1 MMRLLY
7 VESKQI
13 VGIHGMGGI
22 GKTTIARATF
32 NKICSHFD
40 GCSFLADVRSTC
52 QQPRDLV
59 YLQNK
64 LISDILDPK
73 EQNVTDVDEGIK
85 VIRKRFSN
93 KRILLVIDDVDHDRQ
108 LKALAG
114 KGDWFGLGSR
124 VIVTTRDRHVL
135 YLYGVD
141 GIYEPKEMD
150 LNQSIQLFSQHAFR
164 RDQPPEDYVDIS
176 QKVAQTTGGLPLA
189 LETIGSFLFL
199 KPKSVWEE
207 TLKKLKKKPDA
218 QVRDKLRIS
227 YDGLDD
233 DAKAIFLDIAC
244 FFIGTDKEIATQIWS
259 GSDFFPES
267 GICILQLKSLVKID
281 GKNKFWMHDQLRDL
295 GREIVR
301 EENPLEPGERSRLWS
316 HEEALNVLKT
326 ETGTRKVEGLHLDF
340 GYASKD
346 HYLKS
351 EGFQA
356 MAKLRLLRIDYTYLV
371 GNFEHLFSKL
381 RWLSWKGCPLEF
393 APANF
398 HLEELVVLDL
408 SQSKVTEDWKG
419 WKQIKKSSTLKVLNL
434 TDCCLNKTP
443 DFSAFSNLE
452 ILILEC
458 CGSLSEI
465 NDSIGHLKSLVFLN
479 LDGCDSLVELPTS
492 ICKLSSLQNFHI
504 ECANL
509 QKLPTELGLMK
520 GLTKLIIDNA
530 IRMEQLPES
539 IGLLKKLKTLSAKY
553 CAALTE
559 LPNSIGNLKSLLDLV
574 LDGTRIS
581 VLPDSI
587 GLLQKLRCLSLRGCF
602 LLKKI
607 PDSIGGLVS
616 LEKLDLLGIN
626 TSEIPDSIGNIRN
639 LTFLRLDLTDI
650 TGLPDSVGLLE
661 KLEVLST
668 RHCKRL
674 VKQPGSVGRL
684 RHLQHF
690 EMYLNDW
697 RHLPADFEALSNL
710 KKLSI
715 GGLKTVESESFLES
729 LGSLCALEELLVYNW
744 AISEG
749 ETLGDIGRLSSLKIL
764 KLENSNF
771 FNLPTSICNLPLL
784 RSLEIRNCP
793 NLQSLPKLP
802 STLRVL
808 EAEDNSSIE
817 TFSDISNLTNLEEM
831 NLRFCRKLVEIPT
844 DIGNLTKLESL
855 HLGKSD
861 IFTLPPS
868 INALNR
874 LKVLDIHSCGK
885 LKSIPEL
892 PSSLI
897 ELNAVCCMSMERL
910 PNLSNLKRLKHLRL
924 DGCLELVEIQGLE
937 ELEHLVT
944 LTMAHCKLI
953 TRVPDLMGLTD
964 LNTLCLDF
972 CEMLMEIE
980 CLDGL
985 ESLDKLSIKSGTSLE
1000 RLPNLSSLEKLEELQ
1015 LPHCNRLVE
1024 IEGLERLQSLKKLDL
1039 YMSTSIERLPD
1050 LSNLKKLEELHID
1063 GCKKLTE
1070 IQGSNKLESLRIF
1083 KMKGCASLRSLDF
1096 SSLKKLEKVEVSYC
1110 SKMTDI
1116 KGLEGREHLI
1126 TYKEL
1131 EEMEPI
1137 SC

>member
-7 VESKQI
+7 AESKQI

-22 GKTTIARATF
+22 GKTTIAKATF

-40 GCSFLADVRSTC
+40 GCSFLADVRGTC

-64 LISDILDPK
+64 LISDILNQK
-73 EQNVTDVDEGIK
+73 EQSITDVDEGIK

-93 KRILLVIDDVDHDRQ
+93 KRILLVIDDVDHYRQ
-108 LKALAG
+108 LNALAG
-114 KGDWFGLGSR
+114 NGDWFGLGSR
-124 VIVTTRDRHVL
+124 VIITTRDKHVL

-150 LNQSIQLFSQHAFR
+150 LIQSIQLFSKHAFR
-164 RDQPPEDYVDIS
+164 KDHPPEDYVDIS
-176 QKVAQTTGGLPLA
+176 QKVAKTTGRLPLA
-189 LETIGSFLFL
+189 LEILGSFLFL

-207 TLKKLKKKPDA
+207 TLKKLKKKPNA

-233 DAKAIFLDIAC
+233 EEKAIFLDIAC

-259 GSDFFPES
+259 SCEFFPES
-267 GICILQLKSLVKID
+267 GISILQLKSFVKID
-281 GKNKFWMHDQLRDL
+281 DKNKFWMHDQLRDL

-326 ETGTRKVEGLHLDF
+326 ETGTRKVDGLHLDF

-356 MAKLRLLRIDYTYLV
+356 MSKLRLLRIDYTDLV

-393 APANF
+393 TPANF

-408 SQSKVTEDWKG
+408 SQSNVTEHWKG
-419 WKQIKKSSTLKVLNL
+419 WKQIKKSTTLKVLNL

-452 ILILEC
+452 ILILEG
-458 CGSLSEI
+458 CGSLFEVD
-465 NDSIGHLKSLVFLN
+465 DSIGHLKSLVFLN
-479 LDGCDSLVELPTS
+479 LNDCDSLVEIPTS

-504 ECANL
+504 ECAKL

-539 IGLLKKLKTLSAKY
+539 IGLLKKLKTLTAKY

-559 LPNSIGNLKSLLDLV
+559 LPNSIGNLKSLVDLV

-587 GLLQKLRCLSLRGCF
+587 GLLQKLRCLSLKGCF
-602 LLKKI
+602 LLRKI

-616 LEKLDLLGIN
+616 LEKLDLFGTD
-626 TSEIPDSIGNIRN
+626 TSEIPDSIGNLGN
-639 LTFLRLDLTDI
+639 LTFLRLDLTNI
-650 TGLPDSVGLLE
+650 TRLPDSVGLLE

-674 VKQPGSVGRL
+674 LNQPGSMGRL
-684 RHLQHF
+684 RHLQCF

-697 RHLPADFEALSNL
+697 GHLPADFETLSNL

-715 GGLKTVESESFLES
+715 GGLKIVESKSFLEG
-729 LGSLCALEELLVYNW
+729 LGSLCSLEELLLYNW

-749 ETLGDIGRLSSLKIL
+749 ETLGDIGRLSSLRIL
-764 KLENSNF
+764 KLENSSF
-771 FNLPTSICNLPLL
+771 CNLPASICSLSLL
-784 RSLEIRNCP
+784 QSLEIRNCS

-802 STLRVL
+802 SSLRVL
-808 EAEDNSSIE
+808 EAEDNSSMKKL
-817 TFSDISNLTNLEEM
+817 SDISNLTNLQEL

-844 DIGNLTKLESL
+844 DIGNSTKLESL

-861 IFTLPPS
+861 IPTLPTS

-874 LKVLDIHSCGK
+874 LKVLDIHSCVK
-885 LKSIPEL
+885 LKNLPEL
-892 PSSLI
+892 PSSLT
-897 ELNAVCCMSMERL
+897 ELNAVGCMSMERL

-924 DGCLELVEIQGLE
+924 DGCLKLVEIQGLE
-937 ELEHLVT
+937 ELECLV
-944 LTMAHCKLI
+944 
-953 TRVPDLMGLTD
+953 
-964 LNTLCLDF
+964 TLCLDF
-972 CEMLMEIE
+972 CERLTEVE

-985 ESLDKLSIKSGTSLE
+985 ESLEKLSIKWGTSLE
-1000 RLPNLSSLEKLEELQ
+1000 RLPNLSSLERLEVLE

-1024 IEGLERLQSLKKLDL
+1024 IVGLESLQSLKKLDL

-1070 IQGSNKLESLRIF
+1070 IQGSDKLESLRIF
-1083 KMKGCASLRSLDF
+1083 KMKGCASLKSLDL
-1096 SSLKKLEKVEVSYC
+1096 SSLKELEKVEVSNC
-1110 SKMTDI
+1110 SKLNEI